1 MLCFPL
7 FVYVFICLFF
17 LFFVGPLF
25 SLFLISVLW
34 IHLRH
39 LQSLL
44 WLRFF
49 VQCHFWYNTKSSNIL
64 QYRYMQTPLVFHFIW
79 KVYSESTLHTIL
91 YLCILLLKYALRFEV
106 LFCLIFIWI
115 NVCHIPF
122 WGQCVLCRSIHLF
135 DELTGCCW
143 IRYFWLSLSFP
154 LNRCVLLLYLLIII
168 VFMSWRV
175 LWVGAFLLSICIIG
189 SVKQTCR
196 SNLITLKDTWQR
208 IILTDFIWFI
218 YLFITLCIF
227 SWMTSNIISI

>member
-1 MLCFPL
+1 
-7 FVYVFICLFF
+7 
-17 LFFVGPLF
+17 
-25 SLFLISVLW
+25 
-34 IHLRH
+34 
-39 LQSLL
+39 
-44 WLRFF
+44 
-49 VQCHFWYNTKSSNIL
+49 
-64 QYRYMQTPLVFHFIW
+64 MQTPLVFHFIW

-115 NVCHIPF
+115 NVCTIPF

-154 LNRCVLLLYLLIII
+154 LNRCVLLLYLLMIN

-175 LWVGAFLLSICIIG
+175 LWAGAFLLSICIIG

-196 SNLITLKDTWQR
+196 SNLLYTKR
-208 IILTDFIWFI
+208 YLTKNYSDWLYLI
-218 YLFITLCIF
+218 YL
-227 SWMTSNIISI
+227 SIHNFMHLFMNDK